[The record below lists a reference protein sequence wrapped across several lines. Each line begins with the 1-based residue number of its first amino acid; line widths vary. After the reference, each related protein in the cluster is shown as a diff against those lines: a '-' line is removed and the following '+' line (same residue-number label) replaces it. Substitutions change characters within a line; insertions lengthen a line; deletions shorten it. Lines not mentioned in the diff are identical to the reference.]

1 MRIYERLD
9 KFSENRKSQRAYY
22 IPYDSLEKALRGNKE
37 ESSYYKL
44 LNGKWNFAYFKR
56 DIDVPEKITEWD
68 KIDVP
73 SCWQNIG
80 YEKPWYTNQNYPHAV
95 DAPYVPDDNPC
106 GVYEKTFNLD
116 EKWSERKTYIVFEG
130 VSSCLF
136 LYVNG
141 EYVGFSQCSHMQSE
155 FDITDFVRPGENK
168 ILVKVLKWCVGSY
181 LEDQD
186 FFRCSGIFRDVYLLS
201 REENHIEDV
210 YIKAN
215 CKAIEVDAENYEIY
229 DGFEKVENLDNPV
242 LWNAEKPHLY
252 TVVVK
257 GETEYIPFLVGM
269 REISVSPDGELLI
282 NGVPVIL
289 KGVDHH
295 DTYPNKGWTMAEEDI
310 LNDLKLMKELN
321 INAIRTSHYP
331 PTPEFLNFCDK
342 MGFYVV
348 DEADI
353 ETHGYARRIGGDIGY
368 DSHNPIWPCSNPEFR
383 EMFVERMVRMVERD
397 KNHPCVIM
405 WSTGNESGYG
415 PNQDA
420 MVEWARTRDNSR
432 LFHCEDASRKGND
445 ENFDVVSRMY
455 HTTDAVKEYGE
466 NKNNKK
472 PFFLCEFSHSMGNS
486 PGDVYDYVELFK
498 AYKNLCGGCIW
509 EWADHNVIENGVAK
523 YGGDFGQP
531 THDGNFCCDGMV
543 FSDRSLKAGSYE
555 VKYAYQYF
563 DSELIAGKLK
573 ITNWYDFTNLNE
585 YTFTLTLQCDGTTVY
600 EKSLN
605 IDVKPHESIMTDI
618 PFEIPQECKWGVY
631 LNISLKDKN
640 GFEVGMKQHDMG
652 IKSEKITL
660 SAPNQNITEEGFKV
674 YISGENYRYV
684 FDKHYGTIEKIS
696 RNGKELLSNPA
707 ALSLWRATTD
717 NDKRILN
724 RWGHINGI
732 EGENLDRI
740 TQKVY
745 SCEVEGNKIT
755 VTGSIAGIS
764 RMPILHF
771 TTEYTFF
778 EKGEIKVEL
787 KAKVREDL
795 EIFLP
800 RLGFEFTIPAEN
812 DGFTY
817 FGMGERENYC
827 DMCHHTKIGLYE
839 SSAKKEYVP
848 YVRPQEHGNH
858 IKTKFLQMES
868 GITFVSDG
876 EFEFNVSEYTKE
888 ALTLAAHTDEL
899 VKNGC
904 TNVRIDY
911 KCTGI
916 GSASCGPQ
924 NFIPEY
930 CFYDKDIDFAFY
942 II

>member
-1 MRIYERLD
+1 MRIYERYD
-9 KFSENRKSQRAYY
+9 KFSENRKAQRAYY
-22 IPYDSLEKALRGNKE
+22 IPFDSLEKALRGNKK
-37 ESSYYKL
+37 ESSYYAL
-44 LNGKWNFAYFKR
+44 LNGKWNFKYFAR
-56 DIDVPEKITEWD
+56 DIDVPEEITSWD
-68 KIDVP
+68 VIDVP

-80 YEKPWYTNQNYPHAV
+80 YENPWYTNQNYPHAV

-106 GVYEKTFNLD
+106 GVYEKSFNLD
-116 EKWSERKTYIVFEG
+116 DNWSKRKTYVVFEG

-141 EYVGFSQCSHMQSE
+141 EYIGFSQCSHMQAE
-155 FDITDFVRPGENK
+155 FDITDYVKPGNNR

-201 REENHIEDV
+201 REENHIEDIF
-210 YIKAN
+210 IKAN
-215 CKAIEVDAENYEIY
+215 CKTIEVDAENYEIY
-229 DGFEKVENLDNPV
+229 DGFEKVENLDNPI

-257 GETEYIPFLVGM
+257 GKTEYIPFSVGM
-269 REISVSPDGELLI
+269 REISVSSDGELLI
-282 NGVPVIL
+282 NGVRVIL
-289 KGVDHH
+289 KGVNHH
-295 DTYPNKGWTMAEEDI
+295 DTYPNKGWTMLEEDI

-331 PTPEFLNFCDK
+331 PTPELLNLCDK
-342 MGFYVV
+342 MGFYVI

-353 ETHGYARRIGGDIGY
+353 ETHGYVCRVGGDIGY
-368 DSHNPIWPCSNPEFR
+368 DSHNPIWPCANPEFK

-420 MVEWARTRDNSR
+420 MVEWARKRDNSR
-432 LFHCEDASRKGND
+432 LFHCEDASRKGKD
-445 ENFDVVSRMY
+445 DNFDVVSRMY
-455 HTTDAVKEYGE
+455 HPTEAVKEYGE
-466 NKNNKK
+466 NKKNKK

-523 YGGDFGQP
+523 YGGDFGEI

-563 DSELIAGKLK
+563 DTELVGNKLK
-573 ITNWYDFTNLNE
+573 ITNWYDFTNLDE
-585 YTFTLTLQCDGTTVY
+585 YTFTLTMECDGTQVY

-605 IDVKPHESIMTDI
+605 VSVEPHKSIEIDV
-618 PFEIPQECKWGVY
+618 PFEAPEKCKWGVY

-640 GFEVGMKQHDMG
+640 GFEVGMKQHKMQ
-652 IKSEKITL
+652 SECKKTVL
-660 SAPNQNITEEGFKV
+660 SAPCRNITQDSYRV
-674 YISGENYRYV
+674 YINGENYSYV
-684 FDKHYGTIEKIS
+684 FNMHYGTIEKIS
-696 RNGKELLSNPA
+696 KNGKELLANPV

-717 NDKRILN
+717 NDNRILN
-724 RWGHINGI
+724 KWGHINGKD
-732 EGENLDRI
+732 GENLDRI
-740 TQKVY
+740 TRKVY
-745 SCEVEGNKIT
+745 SAVIDGNKIT
-755 VTGSIAGIS
+755 VSGSVAGIS

-771 TTEYTFF
+771 TAEYTFF
-778 EKGEIKVEL
+778 EKGEIKVSL

-800 RLGFEFTIPAEN
+800 RLGFEFAIPVKN
-812 DGFTY
+812 DSFTY
-817 FGMGERENYC
+817 FGMGDMENYC
-827 DMCHHTKIGLYE
+827 DMCHHTKVGLYK
-839 SSAKKEYVP
+839 STAGKEYVP

-858 IKTKFLQMES
+858 IKTKFLQMGS
-868 GITFVSDG
+868 GILFVSDG

-888 ALTLAAHTDEL
+888 ALTLATHTDEL
-899 VKNGC
+899 EKNGC

-911 KCTGI
+911 KCTGV

-924 NFIPEY
+924 DFIPKY
-930 CFYDKDIDFAFY
+930 CFYDKDIEFEFY
-942 II
+942 IM